1 MAGGYS
7 GWRDEILAEFPP
19 AAYRL
24 TLVADPDELLTEEG
38 VAAALG
44 ERGYETLSYEDPI
57 AFRYAYESN
66 YRSRWERGE
75 DSAALVVV
83 LRGEATELDSLPYD
97 LLRTGRKLS
106 FGLANLFPELSYPV
120 VAALNRS
127 DLDALYEAQSIHAPD
142 RLGENATRDF
152 VLQHVFGIVPAL
164 VKTPSDLL
172 RVLLRR
178 HYKEW
183 DVPETLDQRL
193 VDLLRR
199 SRRFED
205 WPLGEIVP
213 SRVAFLS
220 FLQERWP
227 IFLDHLARSEGYEA
241 RESPA
246 AYEVR
251 SPGPKEIPFDNADVR
266 VYVDNLFLEGFL
278 RPISHPEARHFT
290 SRWVA
295 AGLKIDPQAD
305 EKRRFE
311 GLLENAEQSVP
322 EPSARRG
329 EWLSFARRWADL
341 TALWHE
347 GEPREPETKFLT
359 LRERVDAAFSAWT
372 LDRYGSLHNISPASP
387 AMVHHVPRFLARSLE
402 SGGEE
407 KAALVVVDGL
417 ALDQWVVLREALA
430 GQLPGSTFDEG
441 AVFAWVPTIT
451 PVSRQAIFAGSP
463 PAYFPSSIG
472 TTSKEPALWSRFW
485 ADSLGLPEAG
495 VAYSN
500 VPGNGDTTDT
510 EEAISHPK
518 VRVAGIVVRMVDE
531 IMHGIKLGA
540 GGMHDQARRW
550 AEDGYLARL
559 LDLLLERSFGVYL
572 TSDHG
577 NIEAT
582 GIGRPSEGS
591 IAGVRG
597 ERARVYSDTLLRA
610 RVAERYPGAIEWPN
624 TGLPPD
630 YLPLLAPGRAAFVPA
645 GERTVTHGGVSLEE
659 LVVPFVRIGRE
670 RV

>member
-1 MAGGYS
+1 MNTA
-7 GWRDEILAEFPP
+7 
-19 AAYRL
+19 
-24 TLVADPDELLTEEG
+24 V
-38 VAAALG
+38 
-44 ERGYETLSYEDPI
+44 
-57 AFRYAYESN
+57 
-66 YRSRWERGE
+66 
-75 DSAALVVV
+75 
-83 LRGEATELDSLPYD
+83 RGEANDLGALPYD
-97 LLRTGRKLS
+97 LLRAGRKLS
-106 FGLANLFPELSYPV
+106 FGLASLFPYLSYPV
-120 VAALNRS
+120 VAELGKPE
-127 DLDALYEAQSIHAPD
+127 LDALYEARSVHAPD

-152 VLQHVFGIVPAL
+152 VLQYVFGVVPAL
-164 VKTPSDLL
+164 IKTQSDLL

-183 DVPETLDQRL
+183 DVSETLDERL

-199 SRRFED
+199 SRRFKD
-205 WPLGEIVP
+205 WPLEEIVP
-213 SRVAFLS
+213 SRVVFLS

-227 IFLDHLARSEGYEA
+227 IFLDRLARGEGYA
-241 RESPA
+241 VREPPA
-246 AYEVR
+246 AYDVQ
-251 SPGPKEIPFDNADVR
+251 SPGPTEIPFDNADVR
-266 VYVDNLFLEGFL
+266 VYIDNLFLEGHL
-278 RPISHPEARHFT
+278 RPISYPEARHFT
-290 SRWVA
+290 GQWVA
-295 AGLKIDPQAD
+295 AGLKTDPQAD

-329 EWLSFARRWADL
+329 EWLSFARRWAEI

-347 GEPREPETKFLT
+347 GEPRQSKSAFVA
-359 LRERVDAAFSAWT
+359 LRERVDAAFSSWT
-372 LDRYGSLHNISPASP
+372 LDRYGSLHNLSPASP
-387 AMVHHVPRFLARSLE
+387 AMVHHVTRFLARNLQ
-402 SGGEE
+402 SGREE

-430 GQLPGSTFDEG
+430 GQLTGSTFDEG
-441 AVFAWVPTIT
+441 AVFAWAPTIT
-451 PVSRQAIFAGSP
+451 PVSRQAIFAGNP

-472 TTSKEPALWSRFW
+472 ATSKEPALWSRFW
-485 ADSLGLPEAG
+485 ANTLELPAAG

-500 VPGNGDTTDT
+500 VLGNGDTTSI
-510 EEAISHPK
+510 EEAISRPR

-531 IMHGIKLGA
+531 IMHGMKLGSS
-540 GGMHDQARRW
+540 GMHDQVRHW
-550 AEDGYLARL
+550 AEGGYLAQPLEL
-559 LDLLLERSFGVYL
+559 LQERGFGVYL

-610 RVAERYPGAIEWPN
+610 RVAEGYPGALEWPS

-630 YLPLLAPGRAAFVPA
+630 YLPLLAPGRAAFVSA

-659 LVVPFVRIGRE
+659 LVVPFVHIE
-670 RV
+670 RKRT

>member
-1 MAGGYS
+1 MADGYP
-7 GWRDEILAEFPP
+7 GWRGEILAEFPR
-19 AAYRL
+19 ALYRL

-38 VAAALG
+38 VAAELG
-44 ERGYETLSYEDPI
+44 ERGYETLNYEDPI
-57 AFRYAYESN
+57 AFRYAYEFN

-75 DSAALVVV
+75 DAVALVVV
-83 LRGEATELDSLPYD
+83 LRGEANDLDSLPYD

-127 DLDALYEAQSIHAPD
+127 DLDALYEARSIHAPD

-164 VKTPSDLL
+164 IKTPSDLL

-278 RPISHPEARHFT
+278 RPVSHPEARHFT

-295 AGLKIDPQAD
+295 AGLKTDPQAD

-463 PAYFPSSIG
+463 PAYFPASIE
-472 TTSKEPALWSRFW
+472 TTSKEAALWSRFW
-485 ADSLGLPEAG
+485 ADSLGLPEAR
-495 VAYSN
+495 VVYSN
-500 VPGNGDTTDT
+500 VLGNGDTGGV
-510 EEAISHPK
+510 EESISYPK

-531 IMHGIKLGA
+531 IMHGIKLGTS
-540 GGMHDQARRW
+540 GMHDQVRRW
-550 AEDGYLARL
+550 AEEGYLGKL
-559 LDLLLERSFGVYL
+559 LKLLQERSFGVYL
-572 TSDHG
+572 ISDHG

-582 GIGRPSEGS
+582 GIGRPAEGS
-591 IAGVRG
+591 IAGIRG

-610 RVAERYPGAIEWPN
+610 QVAERYPGALEWPD
-624 TGLPPD
+624 TGLPRD
-630 YLPLLAPGRAAFVPA
+630 YLPLLAPGRTAFVPV
-645 GERTVTHGGVSLEE
+645 GERPVTHGGVSLEE
-659 LVVPFVRIGRE
+659 LVVPFVRIG
-670 RV
+670 